1 MGEIKW
7 ELVITQILGFLLAVW
22 ILKKYAWGPVIG
34 ILEARR
40 DKIRSE
46 FEEIDRRKNEAAEL
60 KSKLAAELREIEAQA
75 RVRIQEGV
83 HEGERVGSEI
93 KEKARQDAQAM
104 IQRAQDQIAQDRDKA
119 QVELRNQMVS
129 MVIAGAEKVLGEKLD
144 ATTQL
149 GQIDSFLRS
158 LGTMKRG
165 ERSES

>member
-46 FEEIDRRKNEAAEL
+46 FEEIDRRKNDAAEL
-60 KSKLAAELREIEAQA
+60 QSKLAAELREIEAQA

-104 IQRAQDQIAQDRDKA
+104 MQRAQDQIAQDRDKA
-119 QVELRNQMVS
+119 QVELRNQMIS
-129 MVIAGAEKVLGEKLD
+129 MVIAATEKVLGEKLD
-144 ATTQL
+144 TATQR
-149 GQIDSFLRS
+149 GQIDAFLQS
-158 LGTMKRG
+158 LGTMKPG

>member
-22 ILKKYAWGPVIG
+22 ILKRYAWGPVIG

-46 FEEIDRRKNEAAEL
+46 FEEIDRRKNEAAGL
-60 KSKLAAELREIEAQA
+60 QAKLAAELREIEAQA

-83 HEGERVGSEI
+83 HEGERVGGEI
-93 KEKARQDAQAM
+93 KEKARQDAQSM
-104 IQRAQDQIAQDRDKA
+104 IQRAQDQISQDRDKA

-129 MVIAGAEKVLGEKLD
+129 MVISGAEKVLREKLD
-144 ATTQL
+144 ATAQR
-149 GQIDSFLRS
+149 GQIDSFLKS
-158 LGTMKRG
+158 LGSMKPG
-165 ERSES
+165 ERAES